1 MKAKEIMAGCA
12 LLAGAACAYQ
22 VGDRVSGFK
31 VTAVTPVPE
40 DRKSV
45 V

>member
-22 VGDRVSGFK
+22 VGDRVS
-31 VTAVTPVPE
+31 T
-40 DRKSV
+40 R
-45 V
+45 